1 MKLQEKHK
9 EFAVKCFA
17 RFMTRSEVVDA
28 FIEEFSDDLPQPPTL
43 TECTVEYKWD
53 IYFDSLSPEELDK
66 IADNEGPDDEMP
78 DIELSV
84 EQKKE
89 VYGEYQE
96 ARNYHNE
103 KVKTE
108 ISNQLR
114 RLNITHRQFPKK
126 YRDLFNQTREQYFN
140 DYQCENP
147 GTDDNI
153 LKELETLHGYVKQ
166 LLFQETHPKEALKYV
181 NLSHQILKT
190 IVAHNAVS
198 GKQEVVNITSQNV
211 NALPDS
217 QEDSNN

>member
-17 RFMTRSEVVDA
+17 RFMTRSEVVNA
-28 FIEEFSDDLPQPPTL
+28 FIEEFSEDLPQHPTL
-43 TECTVEYKWD
+43 TEYALEYKQD
-53 IYFDSLSPEELDK
+53 LYFESLSREELEK
-66 IADNEGPDDEMP
+66 IEDDNELSDEEL

-84 EQKKE
+84 EQRKE
-89 VYGEYQE
+89 MYGEYQE
-96 ARNYHNE
+96 ERDYHNE

-108 ISNQLR
+108 LSNQLR
-114 RLNITHRQFPKK
+114 RLNITHRQFPNK

-140 DYQCENP
+140 DYRCENL
-147 GTDDNI
+147 GTDDNV

-166 LLFQETHPKEALKYV
+166 LLFQETQPKEALKYV

-198 GKQEVVNITSQNV
+198 GKQEVVDITPQNV

-217 QEDSNN
+217 QEDPNN